1 VVHEQ
6 VGIFGMNFQW
16 SGSFMEKR
24 TDEDTRGGE
33 LFVTTVAATCG
44 TLVFGAA
51 VAILLIKARFPKL
64 WSLE

>member
-1 VVHEQ
+1 
-6 VGIFGMNFQW
+6 
-16 SGSFMEKR
+16 MEKR

-44 TLVFGAA
+44 TLAFGAA
-51 VAILLIKARFPKL
+51 IVILLIKARFPKL